1 MKQNVSFHFWV
12 PYPLNANH
20 QLNIVILKH
29 FRYYKIF
36 CKIFSFSS
44 QISLKTLSIKIV
56 IIPVFSLKFK
66 RNLLHCLFSSRKRF
80 FFFLITKIFVS
91 FVKSSNLICKV
102 FIEAEMIFLCK
113 YPEFR
118 IVWLKIFSNEF
129 LHSSS
134 IQIFFYKTL
143 LVQDANLMF
152 FSQVNK

>member
-1 MKQNVSFHFWV
+1 MS

-29 FRYYKIF
+29 FRYYEIF

-66 RNLLHCLFSSRKRF
+66 RHLLNCLFSSRKRF
-80 FFFLITKIFVS
+80 FFVITKIFVS
-91 FVKSSNLICKV
+91 FVKSLNLICKV
-102 FIEAEMIFLCK
+102 FIETETIFLCK

-134 IQIFFYKTL
+134 IQIFFYKIL
-143 LVQDANLMF
+143 LVRDANLMF
-152 FSQVNK
+152 FSQLNK